1 MRGDNGV
8 ASERR
13 VVGVPK
19 FHSWGKCTMP
29 FNNEY
34 QLRLD
39 VQRFVWLVYYI
50 VRLLHPK
57 MQLNGPA

>member
-1 MRGDNGV
+1 MRGDGGV
-8 ASERR
+8 AGEGR

-29 FNNEY
+29 LANEY

-39 VQRFVWLVYYI
+39 VQHFLRPVYYI
-50 VRLLHPK
+50 GL
-57 MQLNGPA
+57 Q